1 MIIQTIERL
10 LSSDLSA
17 YYISQQ
23 TGVSAS
29 SIQRLRS
36 GNRKINKLTI
46 DTAEKLYMYQH
57 QLDKQSHLDNNKM
70 RE

>member
-17 YYISQQ
+17 YYISKK

-36 GNRKINKLTI
+36 GDRQINKLTI
-46 DTAEKLYMYQH
+46 DTAEKLYMYQL
-57 QLDKQSHLDNNKM
+57 QLDKQSHSDNNKKI
-70 RE
+70 